1 MSLLVHV
8 KSANIC
14 PAHQIWQVFD
24 KRFAHKP
31 AAIEIQERNGEAVP
45 EPMSKCEACQ
55 KPWDRFRG
63 KRRCPTC
70 GVPSLI
76 CKDCFMED
84 QKGKGKL
91 KFVRCDLCV
100 QENVLSKHHL
110 RNKEKTDIAEYEQ
123 KLADQG
129 LIPQPKVHGERL
141 KVSGGG
147 RSTKE
152 APNSSRDKYDKKTT
166 VAPNPNNVTR
176 LFLKN
181 MCRKS
186 MDEATLMEFLPG
198 ITHIVWRSDRASGE
212 FQGQGWVEMA
222 TPEDAAKAI
231 AKNSQRVLGRPL
243 YINYQ
248 PADSKDAW
256 PPSHS
261 KVTSD

>member
-1 MSLLVHV
+1 M
-8 KSANIC
+8 
-14 PAHQIWQVFD
+14 QVFD

-31 AAIEIQERNGEAVP
+31 AAVESRERNGEALQ

-55 KPWDRFRG
+55 KPWDQFRG

-76 CKDCFMED
+76 CRDCFMED
-84 QKGKGKL
+84 QKGKNKL

-100 QENVLSKHHL
+100 QENVTSKHHL
-110 RNKEKTDIAEYEQ
+110 RNKEKSEIEEYEQ

-129 LIPQPKVHGERL
+129 LIPQPTVHGERL
-141 KVSGGG
+141 KVSGSGG
-147 RSTKE
+147 RTT
-152 APNSSRDKYDKKTT
+152 NNDTYDRSKTIIL
-166 VAPNPNNVTR
+166 NPNKVTR

-198 ITHIVWRSDRASGE
+198 ITHIVWRTDRTTGE

-231 AKNSQRVLGRPL
+231 AKNSHRVLGRPL

-248 PADSKDAW
+248 PADPKDAW
-256 PPSHS
+256 PPAHS
-261 KVTSD
+261 KVSSSK

>member
-1 MSLLVHV
+1 
-8 KSANIC
+8 
-14 PAHQIWQVFD
+14 
-24 KRFAHKP
+24 
-31 AAIEIQERNGEAVP
+31 
-45 EPMSKCEACQ
+45 
-55 KPWDRFRG
+55 
-63 KRRCPTC
+63 
-70 GVPSLI
+70 
-76 CKDCFMED
+76 MED
-84 QKGKGKL
+84 QKGKNKL

-110 RNKEKTDIAEYEQ
+110 RNKEKADIEEYEQ

-129 LIPQPKVHGERL
+129 LIPQPKQHGERL

-147 RSTKE
+147 RATKE
-152 APNSSRDKYDKKTT
+152 ASNSSHIKYDRSTT

-186 MDEATLMEFLPG
+186 MDEAKLMEFLPG
-198 ITHIVWRSDRASGE
+198 ITHIVWRSDRTTGE

-261 KVTSD
+261 KVTWD